1 MLASSKVMDALK
13 GIGLNLYERRL
24 WVALLA
30 RGTSTA
36 GELSGLANVPRSRT
50 YDILQSLAEKGF
62 VVVQTSKPIKY
73 VAVSPSEAIDRAKK
87 KLEEDLQVTLD
98 KMDGL
103 KESAVTNELN
113 ELHKKGMK
121 LISPEDLTGALK
133 GRYFVSQ
140 QINTMFKDANKKIS
154 IVTTKEGLNDLMKN
168 HFDVLRKAKE
178 RGVDIR
184 IAAALDR
191 SFEVPKELV
200 GISQIRSMNK
210 KDLPLSGR
218 FFITD
223 GKEMLLS
230 LTDSK
235 SLHSSQQMAMWS
247 KSEHAAGKVLEPLFN
262 LVWSHS
268 KPAK

>member
-1 MLASSKVMDALK
+1 MLVSSKVMDALK

-62 VVVQTSKPIKY
+62 VVVQTGKPIKY
-73 VAVSPSEAIDRAKK
+73 VAISPSEAIDRAKK
-87 KLEEDLQVTLD
+87 KMEEDLQRALE

-103 KESAVTNELN
+103 KQSAMMKELN
-113 ELHKKGMK
+113 ELYQKGMEV
-121 LISPEDLTGALK
+121 ISPEDLTGALK
-133 GRYFVSQ
+133 GQYFVSQ
-140 QINTMFKDANKKIS
+140 QINTMFKDANKKIN
-154 IVTTKEGLNDLMKN
+154 IMTTKEGLNDLMKS
-168 HFDVLRKAKE
+168 HFDVLKKANE

-184 IAAALDR
+184 VAAALDR
-191 SFEVPKELV
+191 GLDVPKELS
-200 GISQIRSMNK
+200 GIAQIRSVNK
-210 KDLPLSGR
+210 KELPLSGK

-235 SLHSSQQMAMWS
+235 SVHSSQSMAMWS

-262 LVWSHS
+262 LIWLHS
-268 KPAK
+268 KPVK